1 MTTPIRQVGV
11 CSVFV
16 EIPNG
21 RKRGKQAFYFDESIK
36 LQGPAFFS
44 YKGTMNASHAE
55 MVASVANSSRIKWS
69 VWRRLILLLFTTLRR
84 GAAIPTN
91 KNYYFLN
98 GPGRHPMGSISAKN
112 TFFECPVSVAPPH
125 FGAAP
130 GMLLYFVIFC
140 LELTTAKNRV

>member
-1 MTTPIRQVGV
+1 MGICIFRFSRLFLRVPQILLKFWSLNSRHAKSFANNGSDGGVPMTTPIRQGGV

-21 RKRGKQAFYFDESIK
+21 RKRRKQAFYLDESIK

-84 GAAIPTN
+84 GCG
-91 KNYYFLN
+91 Y
-98 GPGRHPMGSISAKN
+98 SDQ
-112 TFFECPVSVAPPH
+112 
-125 FGAAP
+125 
-130 GMLLYFVIFC
+130 
-140 LELTTAKNRV
+140 